1 MKKYIS
7 KTAIVIISSMILY
20 SCSLTK
26 RVPDGEQLLM
36 KNEIS
41 KNGKK
46 ESSDAIKG
54 QLYQH
59 PNSNLFGM
67 RIRLQLY
74 NLAKVNADSS
84 YNAWLK
90 RNPNTNRFL
99 ISVLSE
105 KQTDRLGKSFLVSGI
120 SNSLKNLGEKPV
132 LLNEDQAKKSTLR
145 LRNYY
150 FNRGFFN
157 TKVDYKIDSIKLKE
171 AKVDYTITTGEPF
184 YIDSL
189 YSTVYSKDL
198 ETLYNL
204 NEKRSL
210 IKLNKQY
217 NSAILD
223 EERERI
229 TTLFRDNGAYDFQ
242 KTFINYEI
250 DTIGKNHKAD
260 INLIINDK
268 TVKTGDSLIKEPFKI
283 YTLSKVNVY
292 TLNKTAS
299 NRRML
304 TDTIDYNGVKILSE
318 GPLNYRPKV
327 LTNTI
332 FLEPETKYSD
342 SRRLLTSRS
351 LSNLR
356 VFNYPSIE
364 FVKDPAD
371 STGQSLITNIT
382 LVPKQ
387 RAVFRPSIDV
397 THSNIQDFG
406 ILGSLNYDFNNVFKG
421 AEILS
426 VGVRGSIGSSASKY
440 RSVENSFF
448 DILEYGADVKLSFP
462 RFVFFTDTDKIL
474 PRRMFPVTNISLGFS
489 SQQNI
494 GLDKRNLTAVYN
506 YNWSPRRRTNF
517 NLDLL
522 NLQYVRNLNPGN
534 YFNVY
539 KSSYNT
545 LNDIARN
552 TDTNPAYLD
561 NQGNL
566 DIDNYGPE
574 DFIDDVLD
582 ELTTIQ
588 YNSPEYKTVRSIE
601 ERQYRLTENNLI
613 LASNITFTQSS
624 RTNIDDNEFF
634 IFKSKIESAGNLASL
649 LSKLQKNNIR
659 ENGAKTLFDVAY
671 SQYIKGEVDFIKYI
685 DLGSKKVIAFR
696 AFGGI
701 AIPYG
706 NSKSIPFSRSYFAGG
721 SNDNRAWQSYRLGP
735 GSSGGINDFNEA
747 NMKLLFSAEYRFNLT
762 GKWNL
767 GLFADA
773 GNIWNV
779 LDNVQDD
786 AMKFKGFESL
796 EEIALGTGLGIRYD
810 LGFFVIRC
818 DVGFKT
824 YNPGKSPGERWFK
837 EFNLSDAVLN
847 VGINY
852 PF

>member
-217 NSAILD
+217 NSAVLD

-545 LNDIARN
+545 LNAISRG
-552 TDTNPAYLD
+552 TDTNPNYLN

-566 DIDNYGPE
+566 DIGNDGP
-574 DFIDDVLD
+574 DHFIQDVLAGD
-582 ELTTIQ
+582 TTIAD
-588 YNSPEYKTVRSIE
+588 NSPEYKTVSSIN
-601 ERQYRLTENNLI
+601 ERKNRLTENNLI

-634 IFKSKIESAGNLASL
+634 ILKTKIESAGNIASL

-659 ENGAKTLFDVAY
+659 EDGSKTLFDVAY

-685 DLGSKKVIAFR
+685 DLGNKKVIAFR

>member
-36 KNEIS
+36 KNEIL

-46 ESSDAIKG
+46 ESSEAITG

-59 PNSNLFGM
+59 PNSNLLGM

-99 ISVLSE
+99 NSVLSA

-120 SNSLKNLGEKPV
+120 SSSLKNLGEKPV

-157 TKVDYKIDSIKLKE
+157 TKVDYKIDSIKPKE

-189 YSTVYSKDL
+189 YSTVHSKDL
-198 ETLYNL
+198 ETLYDL
-204 NEKRSL
+204 NQKRSI
-210 IKLNKQY
+210 IKTGNQY

-223 EERERI
+223 EERDRI

-250 DTIGKNHKAD
+250 DTVGKNHKAD

-268 TVKTGDSLIKEPFKI
+268 TVKTGDSLIKQPFKL
-283 YTLSKVNVY
+283 YSLSKVNVY

-304 TDTIDYNGVKILSE
+304 TDTIEYNGIKILSE
-318 GPLNYRPKV
+318 GPLKYRHKV

-332 FLEPETKYSD
+332 FLEPETRYSD

-371 STGQSLITNIT
+371 STGSSLITNIT
-382 LVPKQ
+382 LVPKE
-387 RAVFRPSIDV
+387 RAVFRPSIDL

-406 ILGSLNYDFNNVFKG
+406 ILGSLGYDFNNVFKG

-440 RSVENSFF
+440 RNNHNTFF
-448 DILEYGADVKLSFP
+448 DILEYGADIKLSFP
-462 RFVFFTDTDKIL
+462 RFVFFTDTDRIL
-474 PRRMFPVTNISLGFS
+474 PRRMFPVTNVSLGFS

-506 YNWSPRRRTNF
+506 YNWNPQRRTNF

-539 KSSYNT
+539 KSSYNS
-545 LNDIARN
+545 LNGIARI
-552 TDTNPAYLD
+552 TDTNPNYL
-561 NQGNL
+561 NSQGNL
-566 DIDNYGPE
+566 NIGTNGPE
-574 DFIDDVLD
+574 KFIHDVLNGD
-582 ELTTIQ
+582 TDIPE
-588 YNSPEYKTVRSIE
+588 NSPEYKTVRSIN
-601 ERQYRLTENNLI
+601 ERKNRLTENNLI

-634 IFKSKIESAGNLASL
+634 IFRSKIESAGNIASL
-649 LSKLQKNNIR
+649 LSNLQKNNVR
-659 ENGAKTLFDVAY
+659 EDGSKTLFDVAY
-671 SQYIKGEVDFIKYI
+671 SQYIKGEVDFIKYF
-685 DLGSKKVIAFR
+685 DLGNKKVIAIR

-706 NSKSIPFSRSYFAGG
+706 NSNSIPFSRSYFAGG

-735 GSSGGINDFNEA
+735 GSSEGVNDFNEA
-747 NMKLLFSAEYRFNLT
+747 NMKLAFSFEYRFNLT

-779 LDNVQDD
+779 LDNVEDE
-786 AMKFKGFESL
+786 AMNFEGFKSL
-796 EEIALGTGLGIRYD
+796 EEIALGTGFGIRYD
-810 LGFFVIRC
+810 FGFFVIRC

-837 EFNLSDAVLN
+837 ELNIKDAVLN